1 VGTNPEQRLARLIRH
16 VVQGWARAKQDADAR
31 RRACTWLTAHPS
43 AMPEVDALWQE
54 ALSGRGPLAA
64 WIEAG
69 AVPAGWHH
77 DLALHSVL
85 CGHPFTDL
93 PQWTEVRK

>member
-1 VGTNPEQRLARLIRH
+1 VATNPEQRIARLIRH
-16 VVQGWARAKQDADAR
+16 VVQGWERAKQDADAR
-31 RRACTWLTAHPS
+31 RRASAWLTAHPS

-69 AVPAGWHH
+69 AVPGAWHQ

>member
-1 VGTNPEQRLARLIRH
+1 
-16 VVQGWARAKQDADAR
+16 
-31 RRACTWLTAHPS
+31 
-43 AMPEVDALWQE
+43 MPEVDALWQE
-54 ALSGRGPLAA
+54 ALSWRGPLAA

-69 AVPAGWHH
+69 CAPADWHL